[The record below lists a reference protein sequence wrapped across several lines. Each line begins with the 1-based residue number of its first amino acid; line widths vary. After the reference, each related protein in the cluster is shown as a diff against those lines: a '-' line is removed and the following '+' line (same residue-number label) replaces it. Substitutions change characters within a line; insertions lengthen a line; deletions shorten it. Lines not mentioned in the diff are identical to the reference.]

1 MMYLPGLIVAL
12 GAMWFALSGETSP
25 LFLFL
30 AAVSVLVTLWL
41 CARLRI
47 IGRDA
52 SPYHRV
58 IQVLIYF
65 SWLAIEI
72 VKANIS
78 VIVRVLGPSHAINPD
93 VVRIRTN
100 VQSDLGR
107 ALFANSITLTPGTVT
122 LDTDGDILVVHTLVR
137 ENGRAENFIG
147 MDRGS
152 TRAVDPPLPPLPQT
166 SLPKPKG

>member
-1 MMYLPGLIVAL
+1 MYLPGLIVAL
-12 GAMWFALSGETSP
+12 GALWFALSGETSP

-30 AAVSVLVTLWL
+30 AAASVLVTLWL

-65 SWLAIEI
+65 GWLAVEI

-100 VQSDLGR
+100 VKSDLGR

-137 ENGRAENFIG
+137 EHGRAENFIG

-152 TRAVDPPLPPLPQT
+152 SRAADLPLPPSPQ
-166 SLPKPKG
+166 PKG

>member
-1 MMYLPGLIVAL
+1 MMYLPGLILAL
-12 GAMWFALSGETSP
+12 GALWFALSGETSP
-25 LFLFL
+25 LFLVL

-52 SPYHRV
+52 SPYHRA

-65 SWLAIEI
+65 GWLGMEI
-72 VKANIS
+72 VKSNIA
-78 VIVRVLGPSHAINPD
+78 VIVRVLGPAHAINPD
-93 VVRIRTN
+93 VVRIRTS
-100 VQSDLGR
+100 VRSDLGR

-137 ENGRAENFIG
+137 ENGRAENFMS

-152 TRAVDPPLPPLPQT
+152 SRAADPPLPPLPQT
-166 SLPKPKG
+166 KG